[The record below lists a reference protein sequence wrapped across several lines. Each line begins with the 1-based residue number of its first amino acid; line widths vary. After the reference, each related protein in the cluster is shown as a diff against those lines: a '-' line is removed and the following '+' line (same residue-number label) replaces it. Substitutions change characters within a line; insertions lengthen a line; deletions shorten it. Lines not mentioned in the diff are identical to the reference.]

1 MSWWRHVGVTF
12 YDGVVEV
19 PQKVAWSRNLGW
31 EDLILS
37 LKTLSYL
44 LLISAPQS

>member
-12 YDGVVEV
+12 YDGFVEV
-19 PQKVAWSRNLGW
+19 FQKVALSRNLGW

-37 LKTLSYL
+37 LETLAYL